1 MAAFLWAI
9 ALSLPGAADGWPQA
23 GQEADP
29 LSRPTITLNRLNPL
43 SAPNQPSVAPTDN
56 PQMTVISPTEFTAA
70 ADAVLAMDLARR
82 VQLADEIHAH
92 QPQLLASVLVLPR
105 YGVTLVQ
112 LDGLINILLTLYQV
126 MKASTLHWPVVSED
140 VQERGLQRVV
150 RRVRFIEGLTPPL
163 QTQAV
168 HDALAAHPQQPMLA
182 WVFGEMKDV
191 LGVETEAQKMMMFAA
206 LNLVECI
213 AESAQTRA

>member
-1 MAAFLWAI
+1 MTTACIPTAH
-9 ALSLPGAADGWPQA
+9 SLPCAADGGGTLGKEQDSESLARHAEWA
-23 GQEADP
+23 GSDVDARP
-29 LSRPTITLNRLNPL
+29 LAVT
-43 SAPNQPSVAPTDN
+43 PTDN
-56 PQMTVISPTEFTAA
+56 PQMTVISPTELTAA
-70 ADAVLAMDLARR
+70 ADTVHAMDLARR

-126 MKASTLHWPVVSED
+126 MKTSMLAWPVVSED
-140 VQERGLQRVV
+140 VQERCLQRVV
-150 RRVRFIEGLTPPL
+150 GRVRFIEGLTPPL

-191 LGVETEAQKMMMFAA
+191 LGVETEAQKMMMLAA